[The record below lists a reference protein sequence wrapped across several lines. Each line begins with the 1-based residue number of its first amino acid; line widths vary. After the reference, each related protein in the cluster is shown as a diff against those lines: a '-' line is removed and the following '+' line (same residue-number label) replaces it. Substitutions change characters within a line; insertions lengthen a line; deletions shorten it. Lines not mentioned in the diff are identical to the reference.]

1 MVKVSSFLMIIIV
14 FHPNLK
20 KITSKI
26 ENDSTKDVEI
36 MVTLKYLIKLLRNF
50 EVQLIICEIN
60 LFLT

>member
-1 MVKVSSFLMIIIV
+1 MIIIV